1 MTPQGKTPKLLNS
14 LENKIYGYWNSEE
27 QKKKSVFSF
36 VLLSFFRNFAE
47 NLQAMT
53 TGTPKRIP
61 YGMQNWE
68 DVRLDNCYY
77 VDKTRFIAE
86 IEASNKYFFFI
97 RPRRFGKSL
106 LMNMLRQYYD
116 LRKADL
122 FDRLFGDLWIG
133 QHPTPMHNKYL
144 VLHLNF
150 SLIGGGIEGYEE
162 DMNSHCSIQVNDFCH
177 RYADLLPPETLEG
190 LKEAKTARAMI
201 DHINAMAR
209 RTGQQIYLF
218 IDEYDHFTN
227 AILADP
233 STETAYKLQ
242 PHGTGAFREFFNAL
256 KGGSDSAIKRLFIT
270 GVSPVTMDDL
280 TSGFN
285 IGTNYT
291 TNKKFNAMVGF
302 TEQEVRD
309 MIDYYRQFHNFP
321 HTTDELIEVM
331 KPWYDNYCF
340 ALECINDSPLYNSDM
355 VLYFMYNYIDNDG
368 GLPEKMLDANIRTDY
383 NKLRML
389 IRKDRGFE
397 HNASIIQHIVETGT
411 ITADLKDHFPS
422 ESITD
427 PDNFV
432 SLLYY
437 FGMLSIAGKGGM
449 RGVKFRIPNQVVRE
463 QMYGYLE
470 KAYRENDLSIE
481 EWQRRH
487 LMADMAADGAWRP
500 FFEFIA
506 ETLRRFSSQRD
517 KQKGEAYVHGF
528 TLAQTCLT
536 DFYLPLSELDAGPV
550 SGLRSGVYD
559 QDSVGLR
566 SGVNGQDS
574 VGLRSVV
581 YSQDT
586 IVEAG
591 GYADIYLQ
599 PRLGVYPD
607 ILHSYVLELKYL
619 PGRATDADVARAR
632 EEAINQITRYAEAVA
647 IERTYK
653 PTTLHRLVL
662 LWRGMELAV
671 AEEI

>member
-1 MTPQGKTPKLLNS
+1 MNTS
-14 LENKIYGYWNSEE
+14 
-27 QKKKSVFSF
+27 
-36 VLLSFFRNFAE
+36 
-47 NLQAMT
+47 
-53 TGTPKRIP
+53 TPKRIP
-61 YGMQNWE
+61 YGKQNWE
-68 DVRLDNCYY
+68 DVRLNNCYY
-77 VDKTRFIAE
+77 VDKTRFITE
-86 IEASNKYFFFI
+86 IESGNDYFFFI

-116 LRKADL
+116 VRKADL

-133 QHPTPMHNKYL
+133 SHPTPMHNKYL
-144 VLHLNF
+144 VLYLNF
-150 SLIGGGIEGYEE
+150 SLISGGIEGYEE
-162 DMNSHCSIQVNDFCH
+162 SMNSHCDTRVNDFCH
-177 RYADLLPPETLEG
+177 RYADLLPPETLEE
-190 LKEAKTARAMI
+190 LKKKTTAREMI
-201 DHINAMAR
+201 DHINAMAT

-227 AILADP
+227 AILANP
-233 STETAYKLQ
+233 STEVAYKAQ
-242 PHGTGAFREFFNAL
+242 THGTGAFREFFNAL
-256 KGGSDSAIKRLFIT
+256 KGGSDSAIKKLFIT

-302 TEQEVRD
+302 TEQEVRQ
-309 MIDYYRQFHNFP
+309 MLDYYRLYYTFNHF
-321 HTTDELIEVM
+321 TDELIEVM

-340 ALECINDSPLYNSDM
+340 APECVNEPPLYNSDM
-355 VLYFMYNYIDNDG
+355 VLYFLYSYIDNDG
-368 GLPEKMLDANIRTDY
+368 NVPEKMLDANIRTDY

-389 IRKDRGFE
+389 IRKDQGFE

-422 ESITD
+422 EDITS

-437 FGMLSIAGKGGM
+437 FGMLTIAGRS
-449 RGVKFRIPNQVVRE
+449 RGKVVFRIPNQVVRE
-463 QMYGYLE
+463 QLYGYLE
-470 KAYRENDLSIE
+470 RAYRENDLSLNE
-481 EWQRRH
+481 RQRSL
-487 LMADMAADGAWRP
+487 LMENMAWDGDWRP
-500 FFEFIA
+500 YFGYMA

-536 DFYLPLSELDAGPV
+536 DIYLPISELDAGPK
-550 SGLRSGVYD
+550 SEFY
-559 QDSVGLR
+559 
-566 SGVNGQDS
+566 GQDFE
-574 VGLRSVV
+574 VV
-581 YSQDT
+581 
-586 IVEAG
+586 AG

-607 ILHSYVLELKYL
+607 IAHSYVLELKYL
-619 PGRATDADVARAR
+619 SGRATDAEVSAAR
-632 EEAINQITRYAEAVA
+632 EKAIAQLTRYAKAVA

-653 PTTLHRLVL
+653 PTTLHRLIL

-671 AEEI
+671 AEEIEN

>member
-1 MTPQGKTPKLLNS
+1 
-14 LENKIYGYWNSEE
+14 
-27 QKKKSVFSF
+27 
-36 VLLSFFRNFAE
+36 
-47 NLQAMT
+47 MT
-53 TGTPKRIP
+53 TEKPKRIP

-77 VDKTRFIAE
+77 VDKTRFIPE
-86 IEASNKYFFFI
+86 IEASNNYFFFI

-116 LRKADL
+116 LRKADR

-133 QHPTPMHNKYL
+133 SHPTPMHNKYL

-150 SLIGGGIEGYEE
+150 SLIGGSIEGYEE
-162 DMNSHCSIQVNDFCH
+162 DMNSHCRIQVKDFCH

-190 LKEAKTARAMI
+190 LKETKTARAMI
-201 DHINAMAR
+201 DHINVMAR
-209 RTGQQIYLF
+209 TTGQQIYIF

-233 STETAYKLQ
+233 STEAAYKAQ
-242 PHGTGAFREFFNAL
+242 THGTGAFREFFNAL

-291 TNKKFNAMVGF
+291 TQPEFNAMVGF
-302 TEQEVRD
+302 TEQEVRE
-309 MIDYYRQFHNFP
+309 MIDYYRQYYTFN

-340 ALECINDSPLYNSDM
+340 APECIDESPLYNSDM
-355 VLYFMYNYIDNDG
+355 VLYFIDNYIRRKG
-368 GLPEKMLDANIRTDY
+368 RIPKKMLDANIRTDY
-383 NKLRML
+383 SKLRML

-411 ITADLKDHFPS
+411 IAAELKDHFPS
-422 ESITD
+422 EDITN
-427 PDNFV
+427 PSNFV

-437 FGMLSIAGKGGM
+437 FGMLSIAGEYQED
-449 RGVKFRIPNQVVRE
+449 VVFRIPNQVVRE
-463 QMYGYLE
+463 QMYGYLTR
-470 KAYRENDLSIE
+470 AYGENELSLDE
-481 EWQRRH
+481 YRRSK
-487 LMADMAADGAWRP
+487 LMSSMAWDGNWRP
-500 FFEFIA
+500 FFDFIA

-517 KQKGEAYVHGF
+517 KAKGEAYVHGF
-528 TLAQTCLT
+528 TLSQTCLSNV
-536 DFYLPLSELDAGPV
+536 YLPVSELDAGPK
-550 SGLRSGVYD
+550 
-559 QDSVGLR
+559 
-566 SGVNGQDS
+566 
-574 VGLRSVV
+574 SVV
-581 YSQDT
+581 FCQDEE
-586 IVEAG
+586 VEAG

-599 PRLGVYPD
+599 PLLGIYPD
-607 ILHSYVLELKYL
+607 LKHSYVLELKYL

-632 EEAINQITRYAEAVA
+632 EKAIDQITRYAKAVA

-671 AEEI
+671 AEEIHVNSKEA

>member
-1 MTPQGKTPKLLNS
+1 
-14 LENKIYGYWNSEE
+14 
-27 QKKKSVFSF
+27 
-36 VLLSFFRNFAE
+36 
-47 NLQAMT
+47 MT
-53 TGTPKRIP
+53 TETPKRIP
-61 YGMQNWE
+61 YGKQNWE
-68 DVRLDNCYY
+68 DVRLDNFYY

-86 IEASNKYFFFI
+86 IEASNEYFFFI

-116 LRKADL
+116 LRKADR

-133 QHPTPMHNKYL
+133 NHPTPTHNKYL
-144 VLHLNF
+144 VLYLNF
-150 SLIGGGIEGYEE
+150 SMVSGGIEGYEE
-162 DMNSHCSIQVNDFCH
+162 SLNVYCRQEMGDFCH
-177 RYADLLPPETLEG
+177 RYSDLLPEETLEEFDK
-190 LKEAKTARAMI
+190 LKTARAMMSHLNI
-201 DHINAMAR
+201 MAR

-227 AILADP
+227 DILENPA
-233 STETAYKLQ
+233 TEAAYKAKT
-242 PHGTGAFREFFNAL
+242 HGTGAFREFFNTL

-291 TNKKFNAMVGF
+291 TEPQFNAMVGF
-302 TEQEVRD
+302 TEQEVRE

-321 HTTDELIEVM
+321 HTTDELIEVL

-340 ALECINDSPLYNSDM
+340 AVKCLNDPSMYNSDM
-355 VLYFMYNYIDNDG
+355 VLYFVDNYIRNEG
-368 GLPEKMLDANIRTDY
+368 ELPEKMLDANIRTDY

-422 ESITD
+422 EDITN
-427 PDNFV
+427 PSNFV

-437 FGMLSIAGKGGM
+437 FGMLSIAG
-449 RGVKFRIPNQVVRE
+449 RGRGKVVFRIPNQVVRE
-463 QMYGYLE
+463 QVYGYLE
-470 KAYRENDLSIE
+470 KAYRENDLCIE
-481 EWQRRH
+481 EWQRRQ
-487 LMADMAADGAWRP
+487 LMENMAWDGDWKP

-506 ETLRRFSSQRD
+506 DTLRRFSSQRD
-517 KQKGEAYVHGF
+517 NQKGEAYVHGF

-536 DFYLPLSELDAGPV
+536 DFYLPVSELDAGPK
-550 SGLRSGVYD
+550 
-559 QDSVGLR
+559 
-566 SGVNGQDS
+566 
-574 VGLRSVV
+574 SVV
-581 YSQDT
+581 YSQKSEVYGQDSV
-586 IVEAG
+586 VEVG

-607 ILHSYVLELKYL
+607 MAHSYVLELKYL

-632 EEAINQITRYAEAVA
+632 EKAIEQITRYAEAVA

-671 AEEI
+671 AEELRDGTSFTDYMQEKQSH